1 MTTTD
6 TFDAFAEAPSET
18 ERLIREAHR
27 MTEEYDWDP
36 RLKAAREHLDAA
48 LALVAAVD
56 ADQAAFGLSPADLA
70 EDAHLEAD
78 YEDRFGG
85 E

>member
-1 MTTTD
+1 MTCE
-6 TFDAFAEAPSET
+6 AED
-18 ERLIREAHR
+18 LIRQAYTA
-27 MTEEYDWDP
+27 TEEYDWDP

-48 LALVAAVD
+48 LTLIAAVD
-56 ADQAAFGLSPADLA
+56 HDQAALGIDPADLG

-85 E
+85 EC